1 MAACRLGSKGRSL
14 ADSSYETEVVGIE
27 AFLAMQRP
35 APQPVLNPQDLDIS
49 VEDYVAPRFTKKLK
63 GKVV

>member
-14 ADSSYETEVVGIE
+14 ADSSYESEVLGIK

-35 APQPVLNPQDLDIS
+35 AEQPVLNPQDLDIP
-49 VEDYVAPRFTKKLK
+49 VEDYVAPRFTRKLK
-63 GKVV
+63 GKV